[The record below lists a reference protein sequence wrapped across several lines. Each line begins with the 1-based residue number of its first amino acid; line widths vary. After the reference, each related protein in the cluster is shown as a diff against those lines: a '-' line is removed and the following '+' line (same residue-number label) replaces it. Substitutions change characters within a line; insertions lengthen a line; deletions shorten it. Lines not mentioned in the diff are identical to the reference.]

1 MFCFAGK
8 ELKKPPPKALLFEEK
23 LERLLALPNR
33 EWDDIH
39 TPERLRASSL
49 WKDFVEIPSGIAK
62 RVPSWVDWSFVI
74 RGALRRLFDTPLFID
89 ALTDEEA
96 LIAEF
101 ALDTMNIVFPSPKE
115 LLAQKRAA
123 KEAAKAAAAAAANAS
138 QAKEPVPLPI
148 LESSPEPTV
157 KPASPPAKKR
167 KAVEKR
173 KQKIPARRNKK
184 SKISTPEADVEQRT
198 VEGDGPQVEVDLPAS
213 VRLLEDKETSVRI
226 MNQLLSEADA
236 EKLSQGSLN
245 SHLDDLLWDGL
256 KVHIYYF
263 LQTVYVRLDFTIE
276 Y

>member
-1 MFCFAGK
+1 MFDSVLFCFAGK

-39 TPERLRASSL
+39 TPARLRASSL
-49 WKDFVEIPSGIAK
+49 WKDFVEIPSGISK

-138 QAKEPVPLPI
+138 QAKEPAPLPV
-148 LESSPEPTV
+148 LESSPEPIV

-184 SKISTPEADVEQRT
+184 SKIATPEADVEQRT
-198 VEGDGPQVEVDLPAS
+198 VVGDGPQVEVDLPAS
-213 VRLLEDKETSVRI
+213 VRLLEDK
-226 MNQLLSEADA
+226 
-236 EKLSQGSLN
+236 
-245 SHLDDLLWDGL
+245 
-256 KVHIYYF
+256 
-263 LQTVYVRLDFTIE
+263 
-276 Y
+276 